1 MGLRFIVGRAGSGK
15 TRTCLEEMAS
25 QLQSGQD
32 GPALIL
38 LVPEQATFQAELS
51 LLRQPGI
58 AGSAR
63 GQVLSFRRLAFRVLK
78 EAGGA
83 VRPPLGEL
91 ARVMLVRALLSR
103 HRGELQAFSHLAG
116 RLGLASA
123 LASGIGELKTYC
135 LGPEAVAGAYHSLVA
150 VGEGDSPLA
159 RKLHDVA
166 LLYQEMEEYL
176 AGRYTDPDDY
186 LTVVG
191 QRLAGAGFLR
201 GASLWVDG
209 FTGFTPQEMAVLGA
223 CMRVAGTVTVTLCLD
238 PDCLAG
244 EIGETEVFYPVWDTY
259 RSLLDLAAA
268 AGVAVEPPLVLP
280 VPGRARATARETT
293 GAGAPRYLNPALAY
307 LEREL
312 FRRPATPYTGR
323 VEGLRLVAAANPRAE
338 VEAAVGE
345 IRRLAREEG
354 YRWREMAFILPDL
367 EAYRS
372 LLATVLS
379 DASIPFFI
387 DEKTPVTHHPLV
399 DLLQGCLEVVT
410 SNWAYEP
417 VFRALKTDLLP
428 VAREEV
434 DLLENYVLAHGI
446 RGAKWFA
453 QEPWSFWRQFTLGE
467 EEEPAPG
474 AAVDYLE
481 QVEAA
486 RQKVVA
492 CLHGFWTALAG
503 KERASGRLF
512 TEILYQLLE
521 DLHVADTL
529 QRWQEEAMAAGDVL
543 AAREHG
549 QVWNGVMEVLDQLVE
564 GLGEEE
570 FTLREYVEVL
580 YAGLENLQLGRIP
593 PGLDQVIVGSLE
605 RSLLPEVRAAF
616 ILGAVEGAF
625 PARPV
630 ENALFSDADREA
642 LEGRGLVL
650 APGSRRR
657 LFAQQFLIYQA
668 LTRSR
673 EYLWVSWPLADSEG
687 RALSPA
693 PVVNQLQRLFPGLA
707 GEVSAQDDE
716 ELREEALL
724 AGVSRAAGLLAAQL
738 RLAWRGRDL
747 APCWRNL
754 YHWLASDPGRR
765 EIARRIMGSLAQDN
779 AEKNLPPQ
787 VVAGLYG
794 TRFGASTS
802 RLELF
807 AACPFAHFA
816 AYGLKLSE
824 RPVYKVDAPGLGIFL
839 HAAMKLFVTR
849 LLEAGLDLEEMEAEE
864 ALSLAAGVVDELV
877 PQLQH
882 EILLSSAR
890 YEYLAVILKGII
902 SQAVAVLREHAR
914 RGKFR
919 PVAVEARFGPG
930 EKFAGLEL
938 EVEGGRRVVLRGQ
951 IDRIDAAR
959 GQDGRHY
966 LRVVDYKSR
975 PRDLKVQDV
984 ESGLSLQ
991 LPLYLALAISRSREL
1006 VGDEAQPAG
1015 LLYFAVHNPM
1025 LRRDLPPDPQA
1036 VQAERLAEIGRM
1048 QGLVLAD
1055 PEVVRLMDDRAD
1067 SAPLVPVR
1075 LKQDGTVAKGSRG
1088 LTAEEMEDLLQRAT
1102 SRAAELAGDILAG
1115 EVAIAPYRRGQETAC
1130 RYCLYHP
1137 VCQFDLLL
1145 PGNAYRRV

>member
-1 MGLRFIVGRAGSGK
+1 MSLRFIVGRAGSGK
-15 TRTCLEEMAS
+15 TLACLEEITS
-25 QLQSGQD
+25 QLRSGQD

-38 LVPEQATFQAELS
+38 LVPEQATFQTELA

-83 VRPPLGEL
+83 AHPPLGEL
-91 ARVMLVRALLSR
+91 ARVMLLRTLLSR
-103 HRGELQAFSHLAG
+103 RRGELQAFSHLAG
-116 RLGLASA
+116 QVGLASD

-135 LGPEAVAGAYHSLVA
+135 LGPEAVAEAHRGLV
-150 VGEGDSPLA
+150 VQGQGDSPLA

-166 LLYQEMEEYL
+166 LLYQEMDEYL

-186 LTVVG
+186 LALVG
-191 QRLAGAGFLR
+191 QRLAAAGFVQ
-201 GASLWVDG
+201 GARLWVDG
-209 FTGFTPQEMAVLGA
+209 FTGFTPQELAVLGA
-223 CMRVAGTVTVTLCLD
+223 CLQVAGTVTVTLCLD
-238 PDCLAG
+238 PACLDG

-259 RSLLDLAAA
+259 RRLLDLAAA
-268 AGVAVEPPLVLP
+268 SGVVLEAPVLLP
-280 VPGRARATARETT
+280 VQTPCL
-293 GAGAPRYLNPALAY
+293 PRYVNPALAH

-312 FRRPATPYTGR
+312 FRRPAVPYAGKA
-323 VEGLRLVAAANPRAE
+323 EGIGLVAAVNPRAE
-338 VEAAVGE
+338 VEAAAGE
-345 IRRLAREEG
+345 VRRLAREEG
-354 YRWREMAFILPDL
+354 YRWRDVALILPDL
-367 EAYRS
+367 EAYRG
-372 LLATVLS
+372 LLATVLA
-379 DASIPFFI
+379 DAAVPFFI
-387 DEKTPVTHHPLV
+387 DEKSPVTHHPLV
-399 DLLQGCLEVVT
+399 DLLQGCLEIVT
-410 SNWAYEP
+410 GNWAYEP
-417 VFRALKTDLLP
+417 VFRVLKTDLLP
-428 VAREEV
+428 MAREEV

-446 RGAKWFA
+446 RGARWLA

-467 EEEPAPG
+467 EEEPPPAP
-474 AAVDYLE
+474 AVAYLE

-492 CLHGFWTALAG
+492 CLRDFWMALAG
-503 KERASGRLF
+503 RGRVPARFL
-512 TEILYQLLE
+512 TETLYRLLE
-521 DLHVADTL
+521 DLRVADTL

-543 AAREHG
+543 AAREHA

-580 YAGLENLQLGRIP
+580 SAGLEDLQLGRIP

-605 RSLLPEVRAAF
+605 RSRLPEVRAVF
-616 ILGAVEGAF
+616 ILGAVDGAF

-642 LEGRGLVL
+642 LEASGLVL
-650 APGSRRR
+650 APGARQR
-657 LFAQQFLIYQA
+657 LFAQQFLLYQA

-673 EYLWVSWPLADSEG
+673 EYLWVSRPLADSEG

-693 PVVNQLQRLFPGLA
+693 PVVGQLQRLFPGA
-707 GEVSAQDDE
+707 VREVGTADGE
-716 ELREEALL
+716 ELREAAIL
-724 AGVSRAAGLLAAQL
+724 AGVSRAAGLLAQQL
-738 RLAWRGRDL
+738 RLARRARDL
-747 APCWRNL
+747 DPWWRNL
-754 YHWLASDPGRR
+754 YHWMASDPGRR
-765 EIARRIMGSLAQDN
+765 EAAARVMNSLRQDN
-779 AEKNLPPQ
+779 AEADLPPPM
-787 VVAGLYG
+787 VAGLYG
-794 TRFGASTS
+794 TRFAASTS

-816 AYGLKLSE
+816 AHGLKLSE
-824 RPVYKVDAPGLGIFL
+824 RPVYQVDAPGLGIFL
-839 HAAMKLFVTR
+839 HAAMKLFISR
-849 LLEAGLDLEEMEAEE
+849 LQEAGLDLGEMEAQE
-864 ALSLAAGVVDELV
+864 ALSLAAGVVDDLA

-890 YEYLAVILKGII
+890 YEYLAVILKGIVG
-902 SQAVAVLREHAR
+902 QAAAVLREHAR
-914 RGKFR
+914 RGEFR

-930 EKFAGLEL
+930 EKLPGLEL
-938 EVEGGRRVVLRGQ
+938 ELDGGRRVVLRGQ

-959 GQDGRHY
+959 GQDGRKY

-975 PRDLKVQDV
+975 PRDLKLLDV

-991 LPLYLALAISRSREL
+991 LPLYLALATSRSREL
-1006 VGDEAQPAG
+1006 VGEEAQPAG
-1015 LLYFAVHNPM
+1015 LLYLAVHNPI
-1025 LRRDLPPDPQA
+1025 LRRDLPPDPQVA
-1036 VQAERLAEIGRM
+1036 PAERLAEIGRL
-1048 QGLVLAD
+1048 QGLILAD
-1055 PEVVRLMDDRAD
+1055 PEVVRLMDEQAD

-1075 LKQDGTVAKGSRG
+1075 LKQDGTPAKTSRG
-1088 LTAEEMEDLLQRAT
+1088 LTAEEMEALLQKAAG
-1102 SRAAELAGDILAG
+1102 RAAELAGDILAG